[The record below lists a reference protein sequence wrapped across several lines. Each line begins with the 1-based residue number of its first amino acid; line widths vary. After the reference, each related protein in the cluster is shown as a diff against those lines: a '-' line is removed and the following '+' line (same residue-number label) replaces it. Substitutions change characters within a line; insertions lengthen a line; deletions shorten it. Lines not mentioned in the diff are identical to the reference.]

1 MAEGK
6 ILIVDDNQSTLSALK
21 LFLQSEF
28 QVVDTLLNPARILS
42 LLKKDRYDVV
52 LLDMNFSTGVYIGN
66 EGLFWLDAIKMAA
79 PEVNVILFTAYGD
92 VELAV
97 NARKLGAADYVLK
110 PWENEKL
117 LATLKRA
124 LHQ

>member
-42 LLKKDRYDVV
+42 LLKKNRYDVV

-66 EGLFWLDAIKMAA
+66 EGLFWLDTIKIAA
-79 PEVNVILFTAYGD
+79 PEVKVILFTAYGD

-117 LATLKRA
+117 LVTLKRA